1 MNPLYN
7 HAGGPT
13 FTIVIAV
20 AAVAIVFGWH
30 GVRTIV
36 TDVVPSAHA
45 EIGEQRATRT
55 TDKQAVMT
63 AVNSAEKNAAKLA
76 SGPDSTPPDRQLI
89 PARFVA
95 SDARSA
101 FEMKRAAPPCEESA
115 AEPRWGLCSEVRPVA
130 RRRPL
135 RRAQSR
141 LEQARE
147 TRLQASQRLAVRC
160 QRRARI
166 GR

>member
-36 TDVVPSAHA
+36 TDAVPSAHA
-45 EIGEQRATRT
+45 EIGKQRATRT

-63 AVNSAEKNAAKLA
+63 AVNSAEKNAAKLTSA
-76 SGPDSTPPDRQLI
+76 PDTTPPTDY
-89 PARFVA
+89 
-95 SDARSA
+95 
-101 FEMKRAAPPCEESA
+101 
-115 AEPRWGLCSEVRPVA
+115 
-130 RRRPL
+130 
-135 RRAQSR
+135 
-141 LEQARE
+141 
-147 TRLQASQRLAVRC
+147 
-160 QRRARI
+160 
-166 GR
+166 